1 MFVLGLCPSFC
12 IVTPLTH
19 PLPLVPSLIFPLLH
33 HRISLSSR
41 SASFPLRFLL
51 SRIRSLLCTQILP
64 SFMRLLHPSFSP
76 RHLYSAH
83 SLFCYLASS
92 RTEPFQLF
100 PSVSFIPLFPFL
112 FHLSP
117 PFILEL
123 LLLFFFFCFLHPFDI
138 IQLSRHTRLSLSLPT
153 FITLSSLFHPSFPSP
168 PPSVSPNH
176 FSLIYS
182 VTRNPLLF
190 DPSLSS
196 LSYSSLL
203 LSESFLS
210 SLVDPPSIPLI
221 HSHCSPLCPFFSS
234 TVLVHPIPCSIV

>member
-1 MFVLGLCPSFC
+1 MFVLELCPSFC

-123 LLLFFFFCFLHPFDI
+123 LLLFFFFASCILLILFSFPATLVYRSHYP
-138 IQLSRHTRLSLSLPT
+138 
-153 FITLSSLFHPSFPSP
+153 LSSLSP
-168 PPSVSPNH
+168 HFFIPRSLLLPPLYPLII
-176 FSLIYS
+176 SLLFT
-182 VTRNPLLF
+182 VTRKPLLF